1 MNELMNE
8 WLNIYLTDLAKNMR
22 TDLVGPARW
31 KTAFHSK
38 FANLNRNRTQHIE
51 ILLLH
56 VLFNYLFLT
65 FCIATIHP
73 FSPIFKPT
81 E

>member
-1 MNELMNE
+1 MNEIMNE

-31 KTAFHSK
+31 KNIVSF
-38 FANLNRNRTQHIE
+38 E
-51 ILLLH
+51 I
-56 VLFNYLFLT
+56 
-65 FCIATIHP
+65 P
-73 FSPIFKPT
+73 KFKP